1 MLTNF
6 LKNGKKK
13 LTIEYHNVW
22 IAYHAIMLAS
32 SQTMNNSLHHGKREN
47 HHLTKSYHL
56 KYD

>member
-1 MLTNF
+1 M
-6 LKNGKKK
+6 
-13 LTIEYHNVW
+13 IEYRNAW
-22 IAYHAIMLAS
+22 AAYHTIMLAS